1 MYLLNPELAL
11 YLLPICITATA
22 WRCVRKDETAPR
34 TFLSLTLASYLCLLV
49 GAKLLPL
56 ALVPDFEGTYS
67 LSLAQILTPRLA
79 LILAN
84 EGLDTGTFATILL
97 ECGVHILA
105 FVPFGLLVTCLHAR
119 EGIKAT
125 YKKALALTALFVTAQ
140 LALNAYAHMGLHTP
154 RLEDIPIGVLGAAVG
169 GLIATCLI
177 RACRRM
183 SRPLAGVN
191 RNAEKA

>member
-11 YLLPICITATA
+11 YLLPICITTTA
-22 WRCVRKDETAPR
+22 WRCVRKDETALR
-34 TFLSLTLASYLCLLV
+34 TFLSLTLTSYLCLLV

-84 EGLDTGTFATILL
+84 EDLGPIALTSIAFEYGLR
-97 ECGVHILA
+97 ILA
-105 FVPFGLLVTCLHAR
+105 YVPLGLLVTCLHPR
-119 EGIKAT
+119 KGVKAT
-125 YKKALALTALFVTAQ
+125 CKRGVALALFFVTAQ
-140 LALNAYAHMGLHTP
+140 LALNAYARMGLHTP